1 MKNSLPPS
9 EDNRFGLHAWHPA
22 ELCHNVLIQHLP
34 AMIRK
39 LIPVAAFC
47 LLSAFNT
54 VPLMSQE
61 HSKTPQLLAGDY
73 ASAVCA
79 PGVIT
84 MANSRVSLD
93 IETANGRLSGLVF
106 HDHINGRTYRLGRD
120 AFTISLAEGEKE
132 DGSADGLGTPAPYRL
147 HAGDLT
153 AGEPIIESLAAN
165 PQARRLIDR
174 RHGVRVTIPFAWD
187 NDGLSV
193 TWWAELR
200 DGQPYVRIGLRLCGE
215 QHPLPLREVRLLDF
229 KAPNVIV
236 QGSVKGSPV
245 TAAEGRLFAGVESPL
260 SVNKNEEG
268 RLVASHLYKLD
279 IPAHSPLSV
288 SAVLGAS
295 DPTQLRRTFQL
306 AYINEERARPYAA
319 FLNYNTWYDI
329 GYFSRYNE
337 KDALDVVKK
346 YGEELVKKRGAVID
360 SFLMDDGWDD
370 TETLW
375 QFHKGLPEEF
385 RNVRREAES
394 FGAGPGVW
402 LSPWGGYGQP
412 KENRLKAAAGRFETN
427 EKGFSLAGPKYY
439 EHFKDMCLHMI
450 RKNGIN
456 HFKLDGTSGEERP
469 MPGSRFAS
477 DFDAIIHLLKELR
490 EERSDLFINLTT
502 GTWASPFW
510 FGIAD
515 SVWRGGWDHEFLGEG
530 TNRNKWITL
539 RDSRIYIYNVE
550 IAPLF
555 PINSLMT
562 HGVIYTPLA
571 RGLNTSDGEDLS
583 NEIWS
588 GFGCGTQMQEIYVRP
603 SVLTPSEWDTLAA
616 AAKWSR
622 ANSETLV
629 DTHWVGGNPVDMEV
643 YGWASWSPKK
653 GILTLRNPSS
663 RAKTWRFDPNAVF
676 ELPAGAP
683 TKYSLTS
690 PNGKKLPVEEIE
702 TGRPVTLE
710 LQPFEVIVIEALPTE

>member
-1 MKNSLPPS
+1 MTPHGMI
-9 EDNRFGLHAWHPA
+9 R
-22 ELCHNVLIQHLP
+22 HLP
-34 AMIRK
+34 S
-39 LIPVAAFC
+39 LAAAC
-47 LLSAFNT
+47 LLAGIAAH
-54 VPLMSQE
+54 PLMSQQE
-61 HSKTPQLLAGDY
+61 TLNNAPA
-73 ASAVCA
+73 AVETTAARVSA
-79 PGVIT
+79 PGIIT
-84 MANSRVSLD
+84 L
-93 IETANGRLSGLVF
+93 ANGRVALDIRCAGGHFSGLAF
-106 HDHINGRTYRLGRD
+106 HDGINGRTYRLGRD
-120 AFTISLAEGEKE
+120 AFTLSLAEGEKE
-132 DGSADGLGTPAPYRL
+132 DGSADGLGTPAPHRL

-153 AGEPIIESLAAN
+153 AAEPVIEELAGD
-165 PQARRLIDR
+165 PKARRLADR
-174 RHGVRVTIPFAWD
+174 RHGVRVSIPFAWD

-193 TWWAELR
+193 VWRAELR
-200 DGQPYVRIGLRLCGE
+200 DGQPYVRLSLRLCGE
-215 QHPLPLREVRLLDF
+215 QHPIPLREVRLLDF
-229 KAPNVIV
+229 KAPNVLT
-236 QGSVKGSPV
+236 QGRVKGSPA

-260 SVNKNEEG
+260 SVNGNEEG
-268 RLVASHLYKLD
+268 RLVASQRYSLD
-279 IPAHSPLSV
+279 IPARSPLEV

-295 DPTQLRRTFQL
+295 DPGQLRRTFQL
-306 AYINEERARPYAA
+306 SYINEERARPYAP

-329 GYFSRYNE
+329 GYFSRYDE
-337 KDALDVVKK
+337 KAALDVVRK
-346 YGEELVKKRGAVID
+346 YGEELVRKRGAVIN

-375 QFHKGLPEEF
+375 QFHKGLPNEF
-385 RNVRREAES
+385 RAIRREAES
-394 FGAGPGVW
+394 IGAGPGVW
-402 LSPWGGYGQP
+402 FSPWGGYGPP
-412 KENRLKAAAGRFETN
+412 KANRLKAAAGRFETN

-439 EHFKDMCLHMI
+439 QHFKDMCLHMI
-450 RKNGIN
+450 RENGVN
-456 HFKLDGTSGEERP
+456 HFKFDGTSGEERP
-469 MPGSRFAS
+469 MPGSRFSS
-477 DFDAIIHLLKELR
+477 DFDAIIHLLRELR

-515 SVWRGGWDHEFLGEG
+515 SIWRGGWDHEFLGEG
-530 TNRNKWITL
+530 SSRNRWITL

-571 RGLNTSDGEDLS
+571 RGLDRSEGEDLA

-603 SVLTPSEWDTLAA
+603 DVLTDAEWDTLAA
-616 AAKWSR
+616 AAKWAR

-663 RAKTWRFDPNAVF
+663 RAKTYSFEPGAVF

-683 TKYSLTS
+683 AKYRLSS
-690 PNGKKLPVEEIE
+690 PNGRKLPVGTIE
-702 TGRPVTLE
+702 AGRPVTLA
-710 LQPFEVIVIEALPTE
+710 LAPFEVIVIEAAPLTEEAPRD